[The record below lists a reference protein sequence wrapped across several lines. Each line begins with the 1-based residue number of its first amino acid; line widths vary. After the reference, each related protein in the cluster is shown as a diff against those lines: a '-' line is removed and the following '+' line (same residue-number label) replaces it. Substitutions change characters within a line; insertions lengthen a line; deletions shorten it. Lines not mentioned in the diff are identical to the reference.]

1 VRLNGTTEMSPDFL
15 LYPAIFIFSML
26 VIGLVYTV
34 VEFTKMG
41 SKEEKSKSDD
51 K

>member
-1 VRLNGTTEMSPDFL
+1 MSPDFL

-34 VEFTKMG
+34 KEFTKMG
-41 SKEEKSKSDD
+41 EKSDEKLRQKELNEAKD

>member
-1 VRLNGTTEMSPDFL
+1 VRLDGTTKMSPDFL

-41 SKEEKSKSDD
+41 KKDAESKAKDE
-51 K
+51 

>member
-1 VRLNGTTEMSPDFL
+1 MSPDFL

-34 VEFTKMG
+34 KEFTKMG
-41 SKEEKSKSDD
+41 EKSDEKLRQKELKEAKD